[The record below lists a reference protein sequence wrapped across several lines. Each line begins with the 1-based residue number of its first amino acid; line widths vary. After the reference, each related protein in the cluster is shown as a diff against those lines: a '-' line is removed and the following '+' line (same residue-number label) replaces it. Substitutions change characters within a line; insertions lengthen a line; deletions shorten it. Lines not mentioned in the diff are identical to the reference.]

1 MASILTLPHL
11 PANFTPGEQVPLARL
26 PLFEGWEAAKVFIFS
41 KGIAKVFTTNWI
53 AAGVFPLVHSA

>member
-1 MASILTLPHL
+1 MLFLKRAFLLL
-11 PANFTPGEQVPLARL
+11 MFLLALARL